1 MKKLLLS
8 TIICLGS
15 AAFATA
21 QKAPAGAAV
30 CPDDND
36 AELRLNP
43 ELAPVPAPK
52 YDAVSYSPYPFV
64 ATDSNHIALNGA
76 DWSGLCAKAAD
87 TGNRALRIVLLGDS
101 HIQADGATSVTR
113 RLLQSRYGTAGRGL
127 VTPLKLVGSN
137 QPSDYRLTSATPGW
151 ATARLMKRPWASD
164 MLFTGVSATPPAGKF
179 DLRLELTGVSAGER
193 FSTVSLYYG
202 GKKPQLEG
210 VTTLAG
216 ENMEFTANDN
226 TPGCLTIA
234 LDRPEGGCEL
244 QMASEGDTR
253 IGGLRLTGA
262 DSGVEFTTIGNNGA
276 AFQSYLGLETGK
288 GVATMNPD
296 LIILAMGA
304 NDAWGNMTDQQFVSS
319 VDRLVSELQEAN
331 TGAQV
336 LLTTPAEAQKRQGK
350 KGGYA
355 PHAKIKH
362 FRDLLLQYGRDHKV
376 ATWDFYEIAGGD
388 GSSYPWNEA
397 KLFSRDKIHLSWDGY
412 TLMGQLLG
420 EALAESLSKPDEK

>member
-1 MKKLLLS
+1 MKKLLL
-8 TIICLGS
+8 TTMICLGS
-15 AAFATA
+15 AAAATA
-21 QKAPAGAAV
+21 QTAPAGAAV

-36 AELRLNP
+36 TELRLNP

-52 YDAVSYSPYPFV
+52 YDAVSYDPYPFL

-76 DWSGLCAKAAD
+76 DWSALRSKAAD

-137 QPSDYRLTSATPGW
+137 QPADYRLTSATPGW

-164 MLFTGVSATPPAGKF
+164 MLFTGVSATPPAGKS

-193 FSTVSLYYG
+193 FSDVSLYYG
-202 GKKPQLEG
+202 GKAPQI
-210 VTTLAG
+210 
-216 ENMEFTANDN
+216 ENVESLTGDKIGFTVSED

-234 LDRPEGGCEL
+234 LERPVGGCEL
-244 QMASEGDTR
+244 QMATEGDTR

-262 DSGVEFTTIGNNGA
+262 DRGLEFTTIGNNGA

-288 GVATMNPD
+288 GVATMKPD

-304 NDAWGNMTDQQFVSS
+304 NDAWGNMTDEQFVSS
-319 VDRLVSELQEAN
+319 VDRLVSELHQAN
-331 TGAQV
+331 PDARI

-350 KGGYA
+350 KGVYA

-362 FRDLLLQYGRDHKV
+362 FRDLLLQYGRGHKV
-376 ATWDFYEIAGGD
+376 AIWDFYSIAGGD

-420 EALAESLSKPDEK
+420 EALTESLSKPYEK

>member
-15 AAFATA
+15 AAFVTA

-137 QPSDYRLTSATPGW
+137 QPADYRLTSATPGW

-164 MLFTGVSATPPAGKF
+164 MLFTGVSATPPTGKF

-331 TGAQV
+331 PGAQV

-355 PHAKIKH
+355 PHAKIRH
-362 FRDLLLQYGRDHKV
+362 FRDLLLQYGRYHKV

>member
-1 MKKLLLS
+1 M
-8 TIICLGS
+8 
-15 AAFATA
+15 
-21 QKAPAGAAV
+21 
-30 CPDDND
+30 
-36 AELRLNP
+36 
-43 ELAPVPAPK
+43 
-52 YDAVSYSPYPFV
+52 
-64 ATDSNHIALNGA
+64 
-76 DWSGLCAKAAD
+76 
-87 TGNRALRIVLLGDS
+87 
-101 HIQADGATSVTR
+101 TR

-234 LDRPEGGCEL
+234 LDRPVGGCEL

-288 GVATMNPD
+288 GVATMKPD

-304 NDAWGNMTDQQFVSS
+304 NDAWGNMTDAQFVSS

-331 TGAQV
+331 PGAEV

-355 PHAKIKH
+355 PHAKIRH

-376 ATWDFYEIAGGD
+376 AIWDFYEIAGGD